1 MIRPFYDYE
10 VMNNLIGYGI
20 VNDMKV
26 VISLIKNQ
34 FCFFVLEDN
43 MYFTVDLKKYLKKMT
58 PKDIETVTKTFIN
71 GCYIHKNSK
80 SISSFVDTNITSE
93 DSKRFLFDLYYK
105 SNYLFDKNNNLFCI
119 KGSNNNIKY
128 EIKYFILTPL
138 KE

>member
-10 VMNNLIGYGI
+10 IKNNLIGYGI

-34 FCFFVLEDN
+34 FCFFVIEDS
-43 MYFTVDLKKYLKKMT
+43 MYFTVELKKYLKKMT
-58 PKDIETVTKTFIN
+58 SKDIETITKTFIN

-80 SISSFVDTNITSE
+80 NISSFVEISITSE

-105 SNYLFDKNNNLFCI
+105 SKYLFDNNNLFCI
-119 KGSNNNIKY
+119 KGNSNNINY
-128 EIKYFILTPL
+128 EIKYFILAPL